1 MRKGRFDYKSLA
13 ATAAVWAGIFIVE
26 ALVALWETGGES
38 EIGFRSYY
46 LKRYLLPTLP
56 FLLLYCLHDLLVA
69 PLLVRSKRVVPY
81 LLCTALLFGG
91 FCFYVFR
98 TSGPPSG
105 IPEVQRHTGMRP
117 HSFDEGRGMPP
128 EKDGALSAPEGD
140 GQHPSGA
147 DGLASPPGMGERD
160 MRSGADGLASPPGMG
175 GPGEHP
181 EPPRGEKRVE
191 VEPGAKPIGAEI
203 SKILIA
209 LMMLGVNL
217 GAKYYTTYTLEKKR
231 LTELEKE
238 NLRYR
243 LEYLRYQINPH
254 FFMNTLNNIHALVDD
269 APEKAKDS
277 IVELSR
283 LMRHVLYDSNGPT
296 VSLAKEMDFLRHYL
310 YLMRLRFTDRVR
322 ISCSFPEDEGGAK
335 VPPLIMTTIAENA
348 FKHGVSY
355 KSDCNI
361 RLSIALEGERLIF
374 RCANSIVPGQ
384 EDPSAG
390 GVGLDNIRKRLSL
403 LYGEDFVLHI
413 AKSADEYEVL
423 MVLPCEPPASMTV

>member
-56 FLLLYCLHDLLVA
+56 FLLLYCLHDQLVA

-81 LLCTALLFGG
+81 LLCTALLLGG
-91 FCFYVFR
+91 FGFYVFR
-98 TSGPPSG
+98 TSGLPDGGPELQKHTAMPPHG
-105 IPEVQRHTGMRP
+105 
-117 HSFDEGRGMPP
+117 FDEGRGMPP
-128 EKDGALSAPEGD
+128 ERAMGEAEGD
-140 GQHPSGA
+140 GRERPSEA
-147 DGLASPPGMGERD
+147 DRLTG
-160 MRSGADGLASPPGMG
+160 PPGMG

-181 EPPRGEKRVE
+181 EPPHGERHQVE
-191 VEPGAKPIGAEI
+191 LGAKPIGAEI

-217 GAKYYTTYTLEKKR
+217 GAKYYATYSLEKKR
-231 LTELEKE
+231 LAELEKE
-238 NLRYR
+238 NLKYR

-296 VSLAKEMDFLRHYL
+296 VSLAKEVDFLRHYL

-335 VPPLIMTTIAENA
+335 VPPLIMTTITENA

-355 KSDCNI
+355 KSDCHI
-361 RLSIALEGERLIF
+361 RLSIALEGGRLIF

-384 EDPSAG
+384 EEPSAG

-423 MVLPCEPPASMTV
+423 MVLPCEPPASIIV

>member
-1 MRKGRFDYKSLA
+1 MRKGRVDYKSLA
-13 ATAAVWAGIFIVE
+13 VTAAVWTGIIVVE
-26 ALVALWETGGES
+26 ALVALRETGGES
-38 EIGFRSYY
+38 EIGFGAYY

-56 FLLLYCLHDLLVA
+56 FLLLYIIHDQIVA

-81 LLCTALLFGG
+81 LLCTVLLFGG
-91 FCFYVFR
+91 FCFYVFK
-98 TSGPPSG
+98 TSGLP
-105 IPEVQRHTGMRP
+105 
-117 HSFDEGRGMPP
+117 D
-128 EKDGALSAPEGD
+128 
-140 GQHPSGA
+140 
-147 DGLASPPGMGERD
+147 
-160 MRSGADGLASPPGMG
+160 G
-175 GPGEHP
+175 GPGLMKGTPGMHEGGPGRQGQMPRPPHG
-181 EPPRGEKRVE
+181 EPHMVE
-191 VEPGAKPIGAEI
+191 LGAKPIGAEI

-217 GAKYYTTYTLEKKR
+217 GAKYYATYSLEKKR
-231 LTELEKE
+231 LAELEKE
-238 NLRYR
+238 NLKYR

-269 APEKAKDS
+269 APEKAKES

-296 VSLAKEMDFLRHYL
+296 VSLSKEMDFLRHYL

-322 ISCSFPEDEGGAK
+322 ISCSFPEDDGGAK
-335 VPPLIMTTIAENA
+335 VPPLLMTTIAENA

-355 KSDCNI
+355 KSDCQI
-361 RLSIALEGERLIF
+361 RLSIVPEGGRLIF

-384 EDPSAG
+384 EEQPAG

-413 AKSADEYEVL
+413 EKSAHEYEVL
-423 MVLPCEPPASMTV
+423 MVLPCEPPASITV

>member
-105 IPEVQRHTGMRP
+105 IPEVQRHAGMRP

-128 EKDGALSAPEGD
+128 EMGGAMSPPEGD

-147 DGLASPPGMGERD
+147 DELASPPGMGERD

-191 VEPGAKPIGAEI
+191 AELGAKPIGAEI

-231 LTELEKE
+231 LAELEKE